1 MNKQSK
7 LLLRSTS
14 VVGSMTF
21 LSRIMGLI
29 RDICFAR
36 LFGAFPIMD
45 AFFVA
50 FKIPNSFR
58 RFFAEGAFSRAFI
71 PVLSDY
77 EENRSALETKE
88 LINKTSGTLGGILFV
103 VTLLGILLAPLLII
117 IFAPGFFEE
126 QSENTNRYQLSVEML
141 RFTFPYLMFIS
152 LTAFAGAILNTRKHF
167 WATAINPVILNLVL
181 IIAASVIAPTSST
194 PGRVLAIAVFI
205 AGLIQLIF
213 LMPFLR
219 SYKRLPM
226 PKWGWNDP
234 GVKRIIKLM
243 IPSMIGSSASQFN
256 LLFNTLIASFLSAGS
271 ISWIYYSDRLLEFPV
286 GVFGVALSTVVLP
299 ALSRESANQDIST
312 FKSTLDWG
320 IKLALIISIPSA
332 VGLFLLSGALI
343 STIFLGGNFTNFD
356 LDMTQYSLMAYSFG
370 LIGLSLVLVLSPA
383 FYSREDTKTP
393 LRFGL
398 IAMAC
403 NAILSFLLVI
413 LLVNL
418 EVNYPHMGLALAFAL
433 ASLVNA
439 SLLARELIKQNLI
452 ILDSSYAF
460 LITRIVIATL
470 AMSAFLIA
478 LNPENIIW
486 INSTVSERIFSLLF
500 LIGTSVLIY
509 FGILFLLG
517 FRFRQ
522 IRIKSEIK

>member
-1 MNKQSK
+1 M
-7 LLLRSTS
+7 
-14 VVGSMTF
+14 
-21 LSRIMGLI
+21 
-29 RDICFAR
+29 
-36 LFGAFPIMD
+36 
-45 AFFVA
+45 
-50 FKIPNSFR
+50 
-58 RFFAEGAFSRAFI
+58 
-71 PVLSDY
+71 
-77 EENRSALETKE
+77 
-88 LINKTSGTLGGILFV
+88 
-103 VTLLGILLAPLLII
+103 
-117 IFAPGFFEE
+117 
-126 QSENTNRYQLSVEML
+126 
-141 RFTFPYLMFIS
+141 
-152 LTAFAGAILNTRKHF
+152 
-167 WATAINPVILNLVL
+167 
-181 IIAASVIAPTSST
+181 
-194 PGRVLAIAVFI
+194 
-205 AGLIQLIF
+205 
-213 LMPFLR
+213 
-219 SYKRLPM
+219 
-226 PKWGWNDP
+226 
-234 GVKRIIKLM
+234 
-243 IPSMIGSSASQFN
+243 
-256 LLFNTLIASFLSAGS
+256 
-271 ISWIYYSDRLLEFPV
+271 
-286 GVFGVALSTVVLP
+286 LP

-312 FKSTLDWG
+312 FKSTVDWG

-398 IAMAC
+398 IAIAC

-418 EVNYPHMGLALAFAL
+418 EVNYPHMGLSLAFAL

-452 ILDSSYAF
+452 ILGSSYAF

-486 INSTVSERIFSLLF
+486 INSAVSERIFSLLF